1 MTLSDSGGSHCRF
14 AIRHH
19 KQGGNLKIYGQS
31 TRRSRRLLGVTL
43 VSLLS
48 FAAACGGGSS
58 SKDTSAPSGSDAP
71 ATSDSGAPT
80 TDAPAEETPVAGGT
94 LRVGLEADVDG
105 LNPTA
110 SALAVAGLTMA
121 SAVFDPLFTFDQAG
135 DAVPYLAESIT
146 PSADF
151 MVWTMKLR
159 AGVVFHDG
167 TPLTTDA
174 VIKQFEI
181 TRADPLVGL
190 AVRPYYPE
198 TGAVVKIDDLTMEF
212 HPLEASQFFPTAL
225 TAQLGYIASPTW
237 LDALAADPT
246 LEQKPVG
253 TGPFK
258 FDSRTEDSVTK
269 FVRNDNWWGTD
280 IIGPTYLDAIE
291 FYPVT
296 DPDTRTEMIQNGE
309 LDMLHTT
316 DTNQFQTYRD
326 DPTLTT
332 SIDDNGEEYFLM
344 INTAKPPFDDVRV
357 RKALALATDRQGYF
371 DLFNAGE
378 GRMADQMFTPDS
390 KYYNPD
396 VKQEGNDPA
405 GAAALVAEYCGENPV
420 DDAGVAQCTDGKV
433 NMEYQWSGPSV
444 LATRIADFYN
454 ENWKES
460 FNVTF
465 DEKSQADNIQEA
477 ALGIYNVVGWRQFGA
492 ENPGDDRVWL
502 ECRNIG
508 GISLNWPRYCDDA
521 RDALIKEI
529 ANPASPEERVG
540 LIQKLV
546 QNLHDSYAYIF
557 MTHSS
562 WAVVNTDKVHGNCDR
577 KSPDGDPLVCSINGR
592 MFFQSTWLSS

>member
-1 MTLSDSGGSHCRF
+1 M
-14 AIRHH
+14 
-19 KQGGNLKIYGQS
+19 KIYGHS
-31 TRRSRRLLGVTL
+31 NRRTRRILGATVAG
-43 VSLLS
+43 LLS
-48 FAAACGGGSS
+48 VVAVACGGDDSS
-58 SKDTSAPSGSDAP
+58 SSDSAPASTEATAP
-71 ATSDSGAPT
+71 TDSGAPA

-121 SAVFDPLFTFDQAG
+121 SAVFDPLFTFDVDG
-135 DAVPYLAESIT
+135 NAVPYLAESIE

-151 MVWTMKLR
+151 MVWTMTLR

-181 TRADPLVGL
+181 TRNDPLVGL
-190 AVRPYYPE
+190 AVKPYYPE
-198 TGAVVKIDDLTMEF
+198 TDAVVKIDDLTMEF
-212 HPLEASQFFPTAL
+212 HPLDASQYFPTAL

-246 LEQKPVG
+246 LEQAPVG
-253 TGPFK
+253 TGPFQ
-258 FDSRTEDSVTK
+258 FDSRTEDSVTR

-291 FYPVT
+291 FFPVP

-309 LDMLHTT
+309 LDLLHTT

-326 DPTLTT
+326 DPKLIT
-332 SIDDNGEEYFLM
+332 SIDENGEEYFLM
-344 INTAKPPFDDVRV
+344 INTAKAPFDDIRV
-357 RKALALATDRQGYF
+357 RQALALATDRQGYY

-378 GRMADQMFTPDS
+378 GIMADQMFTPDS
-390 KYYNPD
+390 QYFNPD
-396 VKQEGNDPA
+396 VKQDGNDPA
-405 GAAALVAEYCGENPV
+405 AAAALVAEYCGENPV
-420 DDAGVAQCTDGKV
+420 DADGKAQCTDGKV

-444 LATRIADFYN
+444 IATRIADFYN
-454 ENWKES
+454 ENWKDS

-465 DEKSQADNIQEA
+465 DEQNQQMHIQEA
-477 ALGIYNVVGWRQFGA
+477 ALGVYNVVGWRQFGA

-529 ANPASPEERVG
+529 ANPASPDERVG
-540 LIQKLV
+540 LIQELV

-557 MTHSS
+557 MTHTS
-562 WAVVNTDKVHGNCDR
+562 WAIVNTDKVQGNCDR
-577 KSPDGDPLVCSINGR
+577 KSPDGNALVCSTNGR
-592 MFFQSTWLSS
+592 MYFQSTWLSS

>member
-1 MTLSDSGGSHCRF
+1 M
-14 AIRHH
+14 
-19 KQGGNLKIYGQS
+19 KIYGQS
-31 TRRSRRLLGVTL
+31 NRRTRRILGATVAG
-43 VSLLS
+43 LLS
-48 FAAACGGGSS
+48 VVAVACGGDDSS
-58 SKDTSAPSGSDAP
+58 SSDSAPAATEATAP
-71 ATSDSGAPT
+71 TDSGAPA

-121 SAVFDPLFTFDQAG
+121 SAVFDPLFTYDVDG
-135 DAVPYLAESIT
+135 NAVPYLAESIE

-151 MVWTMKLR
+151 MVWTMTLR

-181 TRADPLVGL
+181 TRNDPLVGL
-190 AVRPYYPE
+190 AVKPYYPE
-198 TGAVVKIDDLTMEF
+198 TDAVVKIDDLTMEF
-212 HPLEASQFFPTAL
+212 HPLDASQYFPTAL

-246 LEQKPVG
+246 LEQAPVG
-253 TGPFK
+253 TGPFQ
-258 FDSRTEDSVTK
+258 FDSRTEDSVTR

-291 FYPVT
+291 FFPVT

-309 LDMLHTT
+309 LDLLHTT

-326 DPTLTT
+326 DPKLIT
-332 SIDDNGEEYFLM
+332 SIDENGEEYFLM
-344 INTAKPPFDDVRV
+344 INTAKAPFDDIRV
-357 RKALALATDRQGYF
+357 RQALALATDRQGYY

-378 GRMADQMFTPDS
+378 GIMADQMFTPDS
-390 KYYNPD
+390 QYFNPD
-396 VKQEGNDPA
+396 VKQDSNDPA
-405 GAAALVAEYCGENPV
+405 AAAALVAEYCGENPV
-420 DDAGVAQCTDGKV
+420 DADGKAQCTDGKV

-444 LATRIADFYN
+444 IATRIADFYN
-454 ENWKES
+454 ENWKDS

-465 DEKSQADNIQEA
+465 DEQNQQMHIQEA
-477 ALGIYNVVGWRQFGA
+477 ALGVYNVVGWRQFGA

-508 GISLNWPRYCDDA
+508 GISLNWPRYCDDD

-529 ANPASPEERVG
+529 ANPASPDERVG
-540 LIQKLV
+540 LIQQLV

-557 MTHSS
+557 MTHTS
-562 WAVVNTDKVHGNCDR
+562 WAFVNTDKVQGNCDR
-577 KSPDGDPLVCSINGR
+577 KSPDGNALVCSTNGR
-592 MFFQSTWLSS
+592 MYFQSTWLSS

>member
-1 MTLSDSGGSHCRF
+1 
-14 AIRHH
+14 
-19 KQGGNLKIYGQS
+19 LKIYGHS
-31 TRRSRRLLGVTL
+31 NRRTRRILGATVAG
-43 VSLLS
+43 LLS
-48 FAAACGGGSS
+48 VVAVACGGDDSS
-58 SKDTSAPSGSDAP
+58 SSDSAPASTEATAP
-71 ATSDSGAPT
+71 TDSGAPA

-121 SAVFDPLFTFDQAG
+121 SAVFDPLFTFDVDG
-135 DAVPYLAESIT
+135 NAVPYLAESIE

-151 MVWTMKLR
+151 MVWTMTLR

-181 TRADPLVGL
+181 TRNDPLVGL
-190 AVRPYYPE
+190 AVKPYYPE
-198 TGAVVKIDDLTMEF
+198 TDAVVKIDDLTMEF
-212 HPLEASQFFPTAL
+212 HPLDASQYFPTAL

-246 LEQKPVG
+246 LEQAPVG
-253 TGPFK
+253 TGPFQ
-258 FDSRTEDSVTK
+258 FDSRTEDSVTR

-291 FYPVT
+291 FFPVP

-309 LDMLHTT
+309 LDLLHTT

-326 DPTLTT
+326 DPKLIT
-332 SIDDNGEEYFLM
+332 SIDENGEEYFLM
-344 INTAKPPFDDVRV
+344 INTAKAPFDDIRV
-357 RKALALATDRQGYF
+357 RQALALATDRQGYY

-378 GRMADQMFTPDS
+378 GIMADQMFTPDS
-390 KYYNPD
+390 QYFNPD
-396 VKQEGNDPA
+396 VKQDGNDPA
-405 GAAALVAEYCGENPV
+405 AAAALVAEYCGENPV
-420 DDAGVAQCTDGKV
+420 DADGKAQCTDGKV

-444 LATRIADFYN
+444 IATRIADFYN
-454 ENWKES
+454 ENWKDS

-465 DEKSQADNIQEA
+465 DEQNQQMHIQEA
-477 ALGIYNVVGWRQFGA
+477 ALGVYNVVGWRQFGA

-529 ANPASPEERVG
+529 ANPASPDERVG
-540 LIQKLV
+540 LIQELV

-557 MTHSS
+557 MTHTS
-562 WAVVNTDKVHGNCDR
+562 WAIVNTDKVQGNCDR
-577 KSPDGDPLVCSINGR
+577 KSPDGNALVCSTNGR
-592 MFFQSTWLSS
+592 MYFQSTWLSS

>member
-1 MTLSDSGGSHCRF
+1 
-14 AIRHH
+14 
-19 KQGGNLKIYGQS
+19 
-31 TRRSRRLLGVTL
+31 L

-58 SKDTSAPSGSDAP
+58 SDETGAPSETEAPGSDSSAPSSE
-71 ATSDSGAPT
+71 APT
-80 TDAPAEETPVAGGT
+80 DETPVAGGT
-94 LRVGLEADVDG
+94 LRIGLDADVDG

-110 SALAVAGLTMA
+110 SSLAVAGLTMA
-121 SAVFDPLFTFDQAG
+121 TAVFDPLFSVDVDG
-135 DAVPYLAESIT
+135 NVVPFLAESIE

-167 TPLTTDA
+167 TPLTVDA

-198 TGAVVKIDDLTMEF
+198 TDAVVKIDDLTMEF
-212 HPLEASQFFPTAL
+212 HPLEPSQFFPSAL

-246 LEQKPVG
+246 LEQEPVG

-269 FVRNDNWWGTD
+269 FVRNDEWWG
-280 IIGPTYLDAIE
+280 IEAIGPIYLDAIE
-291 FYPVT
+291 FYPVP
-296 DPDTRTEMIQNGE
+296 DPDTRTELLLNGD
-309 LDMLHTT
+309 LDILHTT
-316 DTNQFQTYRD
+316 DTNQFPTYRD
-326 DPTLTT
+326 DSSLQLA
-332 SIDDNGEEYFLM
+332 IDEKGEEYFLM
-344 INTAKPPFDDVRV
+344 INTSKAPFDDVRV
-357 RKALALATDRQGYF
+357 RQALALATDRQGYY
-371 DLFNAGE
+371 DLFNGGE
-378 GRMADQMFTPDS
+378 GQMADQMFTPDNPF
-390 KYYNPD
+390 YNPD
-396 VKQEGNDPA
+396 VKQSGNDA
-405 GAAALVAEYCGENPV
+405 EGAAALVAEYCGENPV
-420 DDAGVAQCTDGKV
+420 DASGVAQCTDGKV

-454 ENWKES
+454 EGWKES
-460 FNVTF
+460 FNVTY
-465 DEKSQADNIQEA
+465 DEKSQADHIQDA
-477 ALGIYNVVGWRQFGA
+477 ALGAYNVVGWRQFGA

-508 GISLNWPRYCDDA
+508 GISLNWPRFCDEE

-529 ANPASPEERVG
+529 ANPATPEERPA
-540 LIQKLV
+540 LLQQLV
-546 QNLHDSYAYIF
+546 QNLNESYAYIF

-562 WAVVNTDKVHGNCDR
+562 WAIVQAENVRGNCSR
-577 KSPDGDPLVCSINGR
+577 VSPDGNALPCSTNGR
-592 MFFQSTWLSS
+592 MYFHSTWLS